1 MTIFKQLGVGD
12 NFFHSS
18 MLFIKLPNVCK
29 ESDLRTYNAF
39 CLNTKL
45 LVLFDEETI
54 VEDQVS

>member
-1 MTIFKQLGVGD
+1 MMVFKEVKIGD

-18 MLFIKLPNVCK
+18 MLFLRLPTVFK
-29 ESDLRTYNAF
+29 EDLRAYNAF